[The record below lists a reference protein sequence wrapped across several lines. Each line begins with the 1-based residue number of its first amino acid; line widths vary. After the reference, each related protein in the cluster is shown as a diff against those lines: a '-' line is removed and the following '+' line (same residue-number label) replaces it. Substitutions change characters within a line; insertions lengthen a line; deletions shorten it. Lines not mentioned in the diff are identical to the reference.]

1 MLPDHHLPVSRPE
14 QALSLQATNIR
25 LWPLPTQREDRDLK
39 ASTLY
44 QDTHEPIS
52 THAYGKIL
60 PREFFALQPLTPSSS
75 RMARLCYAIPFA
87 LPTLD

>member
-1 MLPDHHLPVSRPE
+1 MLSDHHLPVSRPE

-25 LWPLPTQREDRDLK
+25 LWPLPRQPEDRDLE

-44 QDTHEPIS
+44 QVTHEPIS
-52 THAYGKIL
+52 THACGKIL
-60 PREFFALQPLTPSSS
+60 PREFFALQLSPLLITNGPPL
-75 RMARLCYAIPFA
+75 LCNALR